1 MAHHR
6 YLDSGPDYGLRP
18 RNLILTS
25 NVNVGEFLTVLKNT
39 ALRAIVLKY
48 STVSMMSSIYFS
60 PILLFI
66 QLVYAQH
73 CERY

>member
-1 MAHHR
+1 MAYHR
-6 YLDSGPDYGLRP
+6 YLDSGPDYELRP

-25 NVNVGEFLTVLKNT
+25 NVSMGESLTMLKNT

-48 STVSMMSSIYFS
+48 STVSMLSSIYFS
-60 PILLFI
+60 AILLFI